1 MEAHNQPSTSTIV
14 EQVQPAPQ
22 QEASTSQQA
31 IQPPHPTAATAE
43 QHLRLRLVPQKKK
56 KKKVRFTYRVDLVDI
71 LPILIFHAYILQG
84 VAWAEDVV
92 DNELMG
98 KKKSK
103 SKCLYFYKQFNN
115 SPVFI
120 VLFTNRIAA
129 FLLPNRVLYLPQ
141 TETIWRLE
149 RQ

>member
-1 MEAHNQPSTSTIV
+1 MEAHTQNTTSTIV
-14 EQVQPAPQ
+14 EELQPVPQ

-31 IQPPHPTAATAE
+31 IQPPHPTATTAE
-43 QHLRLRLVPQKKK
+43 QHLRLRL
-56 KKKVRFTYRVDLVDI
+56 
-71 LPILIFHAYILQG
+71 G

-103 SKCLYFYKQFNN
+103 
-115 SPVFI
+115 
-120 VLFTNRIAA
+120 T
-129 FLLPNRVLYLPQ
+129 
-141 TETIWRLE
+141 TIWRME